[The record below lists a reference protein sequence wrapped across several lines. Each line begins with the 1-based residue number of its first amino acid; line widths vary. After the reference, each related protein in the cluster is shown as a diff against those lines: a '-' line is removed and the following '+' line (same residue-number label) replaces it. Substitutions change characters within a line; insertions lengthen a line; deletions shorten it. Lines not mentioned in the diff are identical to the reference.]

1 MEHPVGGAF
10 QNSEEHLL
18 EKVSVLEKRLERLLD
33 YFRKKCTKKDKQI
46 QHLEEEIASIQES
59 ADKEIQDLEEEIEC
73 MKEKERL
80 RREEKKATRKPKGKG
95 MPKRIR
101 PESSGVG
108 EDRDGGAD
116 VIVISD
122 EDDPKNTRYIYFGS
136 GIPSF
141 F

>member
-1 MEHPVGGAF
+1 MLFVKLGEKNLIMEHPVGGAF

-33 YFRKKCTKKDKQI
+33 YFREKCTKKDI
-46 QHLEEEIASIQES
+46 LIRHLEEEIASIHES

-73 MKEKERL
+73 MKERL
-80 RREEKKATRKPKGKG
+80 RRKEKKATRKPKGKG
-95 MPKRIR
+95 IR

-122 EDDPKNTRYIYFGS
+122 EDEPKNS
-136 GIPSF
+136 
-141 F
+141 